1 MAVLSGAVRT
11 HVRSEC
17 RASTGHR
24 AAGGTPYTA
33 RLLAS
38 CRPTMPIRILP
49 SELVDQIAA
58 GEVIERPASVIKELV
73 ENALDAGA
81 RRIDVDV
88 ERGGIGLIRVRDDGR
103 GIPADELPL
112 AISRH
117 ATSKIASLDDLE
129 AVGTLGFRGE
139 ALPSIGS
146 VARLRLVSHPADADH
161 ASEINVD
168 GGAVAA
174 VKPAAHPAGT
184 TVEVRDL
191 FFNVPARRKFVRS
204 DVTEVGHIARLAE
217 RLALSRTDVAFR
229 LRNGTRVLL
238 DAPVSRAVS
247 PDGEIDDPTS
257 NGVAE
262 ARIRAVLGDDFLD
275 KAVPVHHSAGTV
287 TLSGWIGLPTAARA
301 QPDQQFW
308 FVNGRNVRDRLLMNA
323 ARLAYRDV
331 LYGGRHAAYVLYL
344 TLDPRLVDVNAHP
357 AKLEVRFRDS
367 RQIHDFVFRACER
380 TLAATKPSA
389 AGAPSVAATFGAS
402 ERAAPSNVAPFNRFG
417 GDYGVQIGAR
427 SGEGNGEGNGSS
439 LHSGVSDFAR
449 LQRPSPQAAF
459 DLRDEPRSPWHIAE
473 SVHRASPEPNTAD
486 DEQPL
491 GVAIAQLHGIYIVAQ
506 NRAGLVL
513 VDMHAAHERVLYEKL
528 KAERSNSAP
537 ASQHLMEPITVELK
551 AHELDGVLENR
562 ADWES
567 AGFALD
573 ALGPTR
579 LAIRSVPAMLIG
591 QNIANVVHSV
601 VRDLDLDA
609 GTHHLDGA
617 ADKFLG
623 TLACRTAIHAH
634 RRLTLPEMNAL
645 LRQMEATDR
654 ANQCNHGRPTW
665 TRLTMADLDALFLR
679 GR

>member
-1 MAVLSGAVRT
+1 
-11 HVRSEC
+11 
-17 RASTGHR
+17 
-24 AAGGTPYTA
+24 
-33 RLLAS
+33 
-38 CRPTMPIRILP
+38 MPIRVLP

-73 ENALDAGA
+73 ENSLDAGA
-81 RRIDVDV
+81 RRIEIDV
-88 ERGGIGLIRVRDDGR
+88 ERGGIGLVRVRDDGR

-117 ATSKIASLDDLE
+117 ATSKIATLEDLE
-129 AVGTLGFRGE
+129 AVPTLGFRGE

-146 VARLRLVSHPADADH
+146 VARLRLVSHTADARH
-161 ASEINVD
+161 ASEITVD

-217 RLALSRTDVAFR
+217 RLALSRSDVAFR

-238 DAPVSRAVS
+238 DAPAFADDLIQDAPDDAGESGVYANGQLAHGVS
-247 PDGEIDDPTS
+247 
-257 NGVAE
+257 E
-262 ARIRAVLGDDFLD
+262 ARIRAVLGEEFLA

-308 FVNGRNVRDRLLMNA
+308 FVNGRCVRDRLLMNA
-323 ARLAYRDV
+323 VRLAYRDV
-331 LYGGRHAAYVLYL
+331 LYGGRHATYVLYL
-344 TLDPRLVDVNAHP
+344 TLDPRIVDVNAHP

-367 RQIHDFVFRACER
+367 RQVHDFVFRVCER
-380 TLAATKPSA
+380 TLAATRPNL
-389 AGAPSVAATFGAS
+389 AGAPAAEASFGSLPA
-402 ERAAPSNVAPFNRFG
+402 G
-417 GDYGVQIGAR
+417 GDGYLPGA
-427 SGEGNGEGNGSS
+427 GPGS
-439 LHSGVSDFAR
+439 LTVGDHFTRDAGGAP
-449 LQRPSPQAAF
+449 LPRPSSPQTSFA
-459 DLRDEPRSPWHIAE
+459 LRDSPRNPWHIAHA
-473 SVHRASPEPNTAD
+473 VHQSAPDIDETAN

-506 NRAGLVL
+506 NRSGLVL
-513 VDMHAAHERVLYEKL
+513 VDMHAAHERVLYERL
-528 KAERSNSAP
+528 KAERNGAAP
-537 ASQHLMEPITVELK
+537 ASQHLIEPIAVELK
-551 AHELDGVLENR
+551 AHELDGVLESQ
-562 ADWES
+562 ADWEK
-567 AGFALD
+567 AGFTLD

-579 LAIRSVPAMLIG
+579 LAIRAVPAMLIG
-591 QNIANVVHSV
+591 QNIPEVVHAV
-601 VRDLDLDA
+601 VRDLDLDT

-665 TRLTMADLDALFLR
+665 TRLSLTELDALFLR

>member
-1 MAVLSGAVRT
+1 
-11 HVRSEC
+11 
-17 RASTGHR
+17 
-24 AAGGTPYTA
+24 
-33 RLLAS
+33 
-38 CRPTMPIRILP
+38 MPIRILP
-49 SELVDQIAA
+49 RLLVDQIAA

-81 RRIDVDV
+81 TRIDIDV
-88 ERGGIGLIRVRDDGR
+88 ERGGIGLVRVRDDGR
-103 GIPADELPL
+103 GIPAEELPL

-146 VARLRLVSHPADADH
+146 VARLRLVSHPTDADH

-238 DAPVSRAVS
+238 DAPVSASVS

-262 ARIRAVLGDDFLD
+262 ARIRAVLGEDFLS
-275 KAVPVHHSAGTV
+275 KAVPVHHTAGTV

-323 ARLAYRDV
+323 VRLAYRDV

-380 TLAATKPSA
+380 MLAATKPNL
-389 AGAPSVAATFGAS
+389 AGAPSVAASFGAPTDPGG
-402 ERAAPSNVAPFNRFG
+402 ASNVAQFNRFG
-417 GDYGVQIGAR
+417 GDYGVRIGAEPAETTGATSR
-427 SGEGNGEGNGSS
+427 TSFEPGADAS
-439 LHSGVSDFAR
+439 R
-449 LQRPSPQAAF
+449 LPRPSPQAAF
-459 DLRDEPRSPWHIAE
+459 DLRDEPRSPWHIAAH
-473 SVHRASPEPNTAD
+473 VHSSASAD
-486 DEQPL
+486 ASAVDEDQPL
-491 GVAIAQLHGIYIVAQ
+491 GIAIAQLHGIYIVAQ

-528 KAERSNSAP
+528 KAERGGATP

-573 ALGPTR
+573 ALGPTK

-591 QNIANVVHSV
+591 QNIADVVHQV

-617 ADKFLG
+617 ADKLLG

-665 TRLTMADLDALFLR
+665 TRLSMADLDALFLR

>member
-1 MAVLSGAVRT
+1 
-11 HVRSEC
+11 
-17 RASTGHR
+17 
-24 AAGGTPYTA
+24 
-33 RLLAS
+33 
-38 CRPTMPIRILP
+38 
-49 SELVDQIAA
+49 
-58 GEVIERPASVIKELV
+58 
-73 ENALDAGA
+73 
-81 RRIDVDV
+81 
-88 ERGGIGLIRVRDDGR
+88 
-103 GIPADELPL
+103 
-112 AISRH
+112 
-117 ATSKIASLDDLE
+117 
-129 AVGTLGFRGE
+129 
-139 ALPSIGS
+139 
-146 VARLRLVSHPADADH
+146 
-161 ASEINVD
+161 
-168 GGAVAA
+168 
-174 VKPAAHPAGT
+174 
-184 TVEVRDL
+184 
-191 FFNVPARRKFVRS
+191 
-204 DVTEVGHIARLAE
+204 
-217 RLALSRTDVAFR
+217 

-238 DAPVSRAVS
+238 DAPVSMSVS
-247 PDGEIDDPTS
+247 PDGEIDDPSS

-262 ARIRAVLGDDFLD
+262 ARIRAVLGEDFLAR
-275 KAVPVHHSAGTV
+275 AVPVHHTAGTV

-301 QPDQQFW
+301 QPDQQYW

-323 ARLAYRDV
+323 VRVAYRDV

-380 TLAATKPSA
+380 TLAATKPNLE
-389 AGAPSVAATFGAS
+389 GAPSVAASFGAS
-402 ERAAPSNVAPFNRFG
+402 GDASNVAQFNRFG
-417 GDYGVQIGAR
+417 GDYGVRIGAHPR
-427 SGEGNGEGNGSS
+427 ENGAGEDGANMRASFAAGM
-439 LHSGVSDFAR
+439 SDPAR
-449 LQRPSPQAAF
+449 LPRPSPQTAF
-459 DLRDEPRSPWHIAE
+459 DLRDEPRSPWHLAE
-473 SVHRASPEPNTAD
+473 HVRNSAPAEAD
-486 DEQPL
+486 ATDEDQPL
-491 GVAIAQLHGIYIVAQ
+491 GIAIAQLHGIYIVAQ

-528 KAERSNSAP
+528 KAERGGAAP

-579 LAIRSVPAMLIG
+579 LAIRSVPAMLVR
-591 QNIANVVHSV
+591 QNIAAVVHQV
-601 VRDLDLDA
+601 IRDLDLDA

-665 TRLTMADLDALFLR
+665 TRLSMADLDALFLR

>member
-1 MAVLSGAVRT
+1 VR
-11 HVRSEC
+11 
-17 RASTGHR
+17 
-24 AAGGTPYTA
+24 Y
-33 RLLAS
+33 
-38 CRPTMPIRILP
+38 
-49 SELVDQIAA
+49 
-58 GEVIERPASVIKELV
+58 
-73 ENALDAGA
+73 
-81 RRIDVDV
+81 
-88 ERGGIGLIRVRDDGR
+88 
-103 GIPADELPL
+103 
-112 AISRH
+112 
-117 ATSKIASLDDLE
+117 
-129 AVGTLGFRGE
+129 
-139 ALPSIGS
+139 
-146 VARLRLVSHPADADH
+146 
-161 ASEINVD
+161 
-168 GGAVAA
+168 
-174 VKPAAHPAGT
+174 
-184 TVEVRDL
+184 L
-191 FFNVPARRKFVRS
+191 FFIVPARRKFVRS
-204 DVTEVGHIARLAE
+204 YVTEVGHIARLAE

-238 DAPVSRAVS
+238 DAPVSASVS
-247 PDGEIDDPTS
+247 PDGEIEDPTS
-257 NGVAE
+257 SGVAR

-275 KAVPVHHSAGTV
+275 TAVPVHHSAGTV
-287 TLSGWIGLPTAARA
+287 TLSGWIGLPTAARG

-323 ARLAYRDV
+323 VRLAYRDV

-380 TLAATKPSA
+380 TLAATKPNL
-389 AGAPSVAATFGAS
+389 AGAPSVSAS
-402 ERAAPSNVAPFNRFG
+402 FAEPSEGREPSKVAQFNRFG
-417 GDYGVQIGAR
+417 GDYGVRMGAEPAKNGAPAAESRYPR
-427 SGEGNGEGNGSS
+427 S
-439 LHSGVSDFAR
+439 
-449 LQRPSPQAAF
+449 SPQAGF

-473 SVHRASPEPNTAD
+473 HVHRSAPAESDAS
-486 DEQPL
+486 DEDQPL
-491 GVAIAQLHGIYIVAQ
+491 GIAIAQLHGIYIVAQ

-528 KAERSNSAP
+528 KAERGGAAP
-537 ASQHLMEPITVELK
+537 ASQHLMEPITVELN
-551 AHELDGVLENR
+551 AHELDGILESR

-573 ALGPTR
+573 ALGPTK

-591 QNIANVVHSV
+591 QNVADVVHQV

-665 TRLTMADLDALFLR
+665 TRLSMADLDALFLR

>member
-1 MAVLSGAVRT
+1 
-11 HVRSEC
+11 
-17 RASTGHR
+17 
-24 AAGGTPYTA
+24 
-33 RLLAS
+33 
-38 CRPTMPIRILP
+38 MPIRILP
-49 SELVDQIAA
+49 NELVDQIAA

-73 ENALDAGA
+73 ENSLDAGA
-81 RRIDVDV
+81 SRIEIDV
-88 ERGGIGLIRVRDDGR
+88 ERGGIGLVRVRDDGR

-129 AVGTLGFRGE
+129 AVPTLGFRGE

-146 VARLRLVSHPADADH
+146 VARLRLVSHPSDAEH

-168 GGAVAA
+168 GGAVAV

-217 RLALSRTDVAFR
+217 RLALSRSDVSFR

-238 DAPVSRAVS
+238 DAPASPRVSA
-247 PDGEIDDPTS
+247 DGEVEDWA
-257 NGVAE
+257 NVGE
-262 ARIRAVLGDDFLD
+262 ARIRAVLGEDFLA
-275 KAVPVHHSAGTV
+275 KAVPVRHSAGTV
-287 TLSGWIGLPTAARA
+287 TLSGWIALPTAARA

-308 FVNGRNVRDRLLMNA
+308 FVNGRCVRDRLLMNA
-323 ARLAYRDV
+323 VRLAYRDV

-380 TLAATKPSA
+380 TLAATKPNL
-389 AGAPSVAATFGAS
+389 AGAPSVAASFGELPAGTS
-402 ERAAPSNVAPFNRFG
+402 ADSAGNVARFNRFG
-417 GDYGVQIGAR
+417 GDYGVEVGDA
-427 SGEGNGEGNGSS
+427 GGGNHRAPG
-439 LHSGVSDFAR
+439 LSDSQR
-449 LQRPSPQAAF
+449 LPRPSPQSAF

-473 SVHRASPEPNTAD
+473 SVRNAPAEHDSFD
-486 DEQPL
+486 DDQPL

-528 KAERSNSAP
+528 KAERGGALP

-551 AHELDGVLENR
+551 AHELDGVLESR

-573 ALGPTR
+573 ALGPTT

-591 QNIANVVHSV
+591 QNVADVVHSV
-601 VRDLDLDA
+601 VRDLDLDT

-665 TRLTMADLDALFLR
+665 TRLSMADLDALFLR

>member
-1 MAVLSGAVRT
+1 
-11 HVRSEC
+11 
-17 RASTGHR
+17 
-24 AAGGTPYTA
+24 
-33 RLLAS
+33 
-38 CRPTMPIRILP
+38 MPIRILP
-49 SELVDQIAA
+49 TELVDQIAA

-81 RRIDVDV
+81 TRIDIDV
-88 ERGGIGLIRVRDDGR
+88 ERGGIGLVRVRDDGR

-146 VARLRLVSHPADADH
+146 VARLRLVSHPTDAEH

-238 DAPVSRAVS
+238 DAPVSASVS
-247 PDGEIDDPTS
+247 PDGEIEDPTS
-257 NGVAE
+257 SGVAR

-275 KAVPVHHSAGTV
+275 TAVPVHHSAGTV
-287 TLSGWIGLPTAARA
+287 TLSGWIGLPTAARG

-323 ARLAYRDV
+323 VRLAYRDV

-380 TLAATKPSA
+380 TLAATKPNLAS
-389 AGAPSVAATFGAS
+389 APSVAASFAEPS
-402 ERAAPSNVAPFNRFG
+402 EAREPSKVAQFNRFG
-417 GDYGVQIGAR
+417 GDYGVRIGA
-427 SGEGNGEGNGSS
+427 ELAKNGAPAAES
-439 LHSGVSDFAR
+439 R
-449 LQRPSPQAAF
+449 YPRPSPQAGF

-473 SVHRASPEPNTAD
+473 HVHRSAPAESDAS
-486 DEQPL
+486 DEDQPL
-491 GVAIAQLHGIYIVAQ
+491 GIAIAQLHGIYIVAQ

-528 KAERSNSAP
+528 KAERGGAAP
-537 ASQHLMEPITVELK
+537 ASQHLMEPISVELK
-551 AHELDGVLENR
+551 AHELDGILESR

-573 ALGPTR
+573 ALGPTK

-591 QNIANVVHSV
+591 QNVADVVHQV

-634 RRLTLPEMNAL
+634 RRLTLAEMNAL

-665 TRLTMADLDALFLR
+665 TRLSMADLDALFLR